1 MKAGGYRIGAS
12 PHKTMTTTLS
22 ILSIFGGAM
31 LILFGMK
38 LAGEGLQRAAGAK
51 LRNFL
56 LTATDNRLKGVGVGA
71 AITALLQSSSATTV
85 MLVGFVGSGLM
96 GLTQTMGVILGADI
110 GTTITVQIIAFK
122 VYDYAIGLV
131 GLGIVITFLDRSG
144 KWKDVGQ
151 ALLGFGL
158 VFLALKI
165 LIDTFEP
172 VSQNP
177 FMREFL
183 LGLSKDPFA
192 GIIISALLTALF
204 QSSAATLGIALTAAH
219 SGILGIEA
227 AVPIVLGANIGTTVT
242 AIISSL
248 GATVDAKRVAM
259 AHVLF
264 KVVGV
269 LLVIP
274 FLGFFTTLVGH
285 SSPDA
290 ARQVAN
296 AHTFFNIGIAV
307 LFLPFTGPFTRFVS
321 ALLPQSFAPERFG
334 PKYLDPIVLTSPS
347 LALVQATRESLRSAD
362 IVQEM
367 LVRSIEVFENDNVSL
382 LEEIQ
387 ERDDDVDLLD
397 REVKFFIIK
406 LSKESLSDEQA
417 RREQEIMLF
426 SDNIENIGDVIDKN
440 LMELAKKKIKGG
452 LMFSKD
458 GMEEIKA
465 LHRKVLENFQMGVA
479 AFAGSDNELARRLV
493 THKQKLSELER
504 DLRQSH
510 INRLYKGHRESI
522 DTSAIHLD
530 VLTNLKR
537 INSYITNVAYPIME
551 REKE

>member
-1 MKAGGYRIGAS
+1 
-12 PHKTMTTTLS
+12 MTATIS
-22 ILSIFGGAM
+22 ILSLFGGVM

-51 LRNFL
+51 LRGFL
-56 LTATDNRLKGVGVGA
+56 LTATGDRFKGVGVGA

-96 GLTQTMGVILGADI
+96 TLTQTMGVILGADI

-122 VYDYAIGLV
+122 VYDYAIGVV
-131 GLGIVITFLDRSG
+131 GLGIITTLLGRSG
-144 KWKDVGQ
+144 KWKDIGQ
-151 ALLGFGL
+151 AVLGFGF
-158 VFLALKI
+158 VFFALKI

-177 FMREFL
+177 FMKEFL

-192 GIIISALLTALF
+192 AIIISALLTALF

-242 AIISSL
+242 AIVSTF
-248 GATVDAKRVAM
+248 GASVDAKRVAM

-264 KVVGV
+264 KVIGV
-269 LLVIP
+269 LLVLP
-274 FLGFFTTLVGH
+274 FLGLFTSLVGQ

-334 PKYLDPIVLTSPS
+334 PKYLDPIVLASPT
-347 LALVQATRESLRSAD
+347 LALVQATRESLRAAD

-367 LVRSIEVFENDNVSL
+367 LIKSIEVFEGDNVAM
-382 LEEIQ
+382 LEELQ

-397 REVKFFIIK
+397 REVKLYLIK
-406 LSKESLSDEQA
+406 LSKESLSEEQA
-417 RREQEIMLF
+417 RRVQEIMLF

-440 LMELAKKKIKGG
+440 LMELARKKIRGA
-452 LMFSKD
+452 LSFSKD
-458 GMEEIKA
+458 GIEEIRL
-465 LHRKVLENFQMGVA
+465 LHRKVLENYQMGVA
-479 AFAGSDNELARRLV
+479 AFAGSDSELARRLV
-493 THKQKLSELER
+493 THKQKLSELEK

-510 INRLYKGHRESI
+510 INRLYKGHKESI

-530 VLTNLKR
+530 VLTNLRR
-537 INSYITNVAYPIME
+537 INSYITNAAYPVLE

>member
-1 MKAGGYRIGAS
+1 
-12 PHKTMTTTLS
+12 MTTTIS
-22 ILSIFGGAM
+22 ILSLFGGAM

-38 LAGEGLQRAAGAK
+38 LAGDGLQRAVGAR

-110 GTTITVQIIAFK
+110 GTTVTVQIIAFK

-131 GLGIVITFLDRSG
+131 GLGALVTFLGRG
-144 KWKDVGQ
+144 GRWKDAGQ
-151 ALLGFGL
+151 AILGFGF
-158 VFLALKI
+158 VFFALKI

-177 FMREFL
+177 FMKDFL

-192 GIIISALLTALF
+192 GIIISAVLTALF

-242 AIISSL
+242 AIVSSL
-248 GATVDAKRVAM
+248 GATVDAKRVAF

-264 KVVGV
+264 KVIGV
-269 LLVIP
+269 LLVLP
-274 FLGFFTTLVGH
+274 FLDFFTTLVGH

-307 LFLPFTGPFTRFVS
+307 LFLPFTGPFTRLVT
-321 ALLPQSFAPERFG
+321 ALLPQSLAPERFG
-334 PKYLDPIVLTSPS
+334 PKYLDPIVLASPT
-347 LALVQATRESLRSAD
+347 LALVQATRETLRTAD

-367 LVRSIEVFENDNVSL
+367 LVKSIEVFDNDSVST

-387 ERDDDVDLLD
+387 EMDDDVDILD
-397 REVKFFIIK
+397 REVKLFIIK
-406 LSKESLSDEQA
+406 LSKESLSGEQA

-426 SDNIENIGDVIDKN
+426 SDNLENIGDVIDKN

-452 LMFSKD
+452 LKFSKE
-458 GMEEIKA
+458 GMEEIRA
-465 LHRKVLENFQMGVA
+465 LHKKVIENYQMGIA
-479 AFAGSDNELARRLV
+479 AFTSSDTELARRLI
-493 THKQKLSELER
+493 THKQKMTELER
-504 DLRQSH
+504 DLRQAH
-510 INRLYKGHRESI
+510 ISRLYKGHKESI

-537 INSYITNVAYPIME
+537 INSYITNAAYPILE
-551 REKE
+551 REKD

>member
-1 MKAGGYRIGAS
+1 
-12 PHKTMTTTLS
+12 MTTTLS
-22 ILSIFGGAM
+22 ILSLFGGAM

-131 GLGIVITFLDRSG
+131 GLGIVISFLGRSG
-144 KWKDVGQ
+144 KWKDAGQ
-151 ALLGFGL
+151 AILGFGL

-204 QSSAATLGIALTAAH
+204 QSSTATLGIALTAAH

-264 KVVGV
+264 KVIGV

-367 LVRSIEVFENDNVSL
+367 LTRSIEVFENGNVAL

-452 LMFSKD
+452 LLFSKD

-493 THKQKLSELER
+493 THKQKLSELEK

-510 INRLYKGHRESI
+510 INRLYKGHRESV

-537 INSYITNVAYPIME
+537 INSYITNVAYPILE
-551 REKE
+551 REKD